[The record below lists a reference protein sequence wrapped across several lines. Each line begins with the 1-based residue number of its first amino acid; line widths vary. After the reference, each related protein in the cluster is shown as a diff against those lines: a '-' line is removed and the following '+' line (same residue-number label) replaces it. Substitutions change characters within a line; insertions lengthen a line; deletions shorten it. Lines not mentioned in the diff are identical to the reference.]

1 MKLSKTLTVMTV
13 MLVAVS
19 VLTLAGC
26 AAKSHSTAKPQTAV
40 VQRGSIAVSTT
51 STGNLA
57 FSQTA
62 DLSFDMAGTVEE
74 VMVAQGDT
82 VTKGQQVAKLDTT
95 QWDKQ
100 VKTLQK
106 ALTTAQRSLAS
117 AQRQV
122 TTNEL
127 AVRQA
132 ELNLQTSQNS
142 LKQILVVKTAQDTID
157 SLTNAI
163 DIAQLSYAAN
173 PMFWGPQIESFRAQL
188 AEARNNLRDVLSGS
202 SAQVSS
208 DMALQIAKAQ
218 LQVEQSS
225 MQLESARIAV
235 GDATQSVTDA
245 TQAVA
250 DAQIDLDETQ
260 NLSPV
265 VLAEFAGYITNVN
278 VKGGDQIQKG
288 TVAMRIADPTK
299 FEVDVLVGQRDISG
313 MAVGGMA
320 TVGVDAMTGV
330 TLPARITTVAPTATV
345 QQGVVNYSVTV
356 EILSFMP
363 VSGQP
368 TLGSS
373 SPSLPS
379 FGSGDGST
387 GLPPFGSGGGIP
399 GVPPTG
405 TGNFVPPG
413 VTPPVQAGQTPATGS
428 QSALTR
434 PVVLRQGMSVTAN
447 LVTAQKSNVLTI
459 PNRAIVRQ
467 QGKTYVKLEK
477 NGTTEQVPVTT
488 GIANSQYTEVT
499 DGVAEGDV
507 VVLPVVTNT
516 TATSGQ
522 QGGGQGFP
530 GGGIGG
536 ILR

>member
-1 MKLSKTLTVMTV
+1 MRLSRAMICVV
-13 MLVAVS
+13 VAAS
-19 VLTLAGC
+19 VLLLAGC
-26 AAKSHSTAKPQTAV
+26 AAKATSTAKPQTVA

-74 VMVAQGDT
+74 VTVSAGDA
-82 VTKGQQVAKLDTT
+82 VTKGQQLAKLDTT

-106 ALTTAQRSLAS
+106 TLTTAQRSLAS
-117 AQRQV
+117 SQRQV
-122 TTNEL
+122 ATNEL

-142 LKQILVVKTAQDTID
+142 LKQNLVVKTAQDTID
-157 SLTNAI
+157 NLTSAL
-163 DIAQLSYAAN
+163 DVAQLSYATN
-173 PMFWGPQIESFRAQL
+173 PQFWGPQIESFKAQL
-188 AEARNNLRDVLSGS
+188 ANAQSNLRDVLSGS

-235 GDATQSVTDA
+235 VDATQSVADA

-250 DAQIDLDETQ
+250 DAQNDLDDTKD
-260 NLSPV
+260 LSPIIT
-265 VLAEFAGYITNVN
+265 ATFDGYVTRVN

-288 TVAMRIADPTK
+288 TVAMQLADPTK

-313 MAVGGMA
+313 MAIGGVA

-330 TLPARITTVAPTATV
+330 TLPARIAAIAPTATI
-345 QQGVVNYSVTV
+345 QQGVVNYLVTVEVLSSAPASGLGGFGSPAGSPPLGSANFTLPSGNFTLPSGRPGAFGGQGGAATANQSGLGRGGLSAIAGQATSSQSAAIRQGLSVTV
-356 EILSFMP
+356 
-363 VSGQP
+363 
-368 TLGSS
+368 
-373 SPSLPS
+373 
-379 FGSGDGST
+379 
-387 GLPPFGSGGGIP
+387 
-399 GVPPTG
+399 
-405 TGNFVPPG
+405 
-413 VTPPVQAGQTPATGS
+413 
-428 QSALTR
+428 
-434 PVVLRQGMSVTAN
+434 N
-447 LVTAQKSNVLTI
+447 LVTAQKSNVLTV

-499 DGVAEGDV
+499 EGVAEGDV
-507 VVLPVVTNT
+507 VVLPVVTT
-516 TATSGQ
+516 TTSTTGNQ
-522 QGGGQGFP
+522 QPGVGGGGFIP
-530 GGGIGG
+530 GG